1 MVKWGGPRPK
11 GPKVATNKFESWK
24 EVLEKFLFFKQ
35 TCGSAPK
42 TLLDYKKTITQF
54 FSRTGANHNDSND
67 LKEKALEY
75 LSAFDNSYTF
85 NLRKTYLKA
94 FFNWLIQEEV
104 LETNPLNGVK
114 NRKLEDEIHYLS
126 EDQIRELLK
135 APNKREY
142 SGFRD
147 YVIMLVMLDCGIRP
161 SEALSILPR
170 HFNPTD
176 CTIYIPASISKT
188 RRDRVVPISTKTSL
202 ELRSLLRVRP
212 STWGEDKPIF
222 CSWDGKKRLE
232 TSWEH
237 DFKKYTTK
245 AKLSKE
251 TRSYDLRHT
260 FAIMFLRNGGEL
272 LALKRMLGHT
282 TFAMTERY
290 ARLLA
295 EDIQREHKTASPV
308 MKILADQNR
317 ERLTK
322 IKRRN
327 SQS

>member
-1 MVKWGGPRPK
+1 MGKWGGPRPK
-11 GPKVATNKFESWK
+11 GPAVVTNKFKSWE
-24 EVLEKFLFFKQ
+24 EVVGKFLFFKQ
-35 TCGSAPK
+35 TCGIAPR
-42 TLLDYKKTITQF
+42 TLQDYKKILVQF
-54 FSRTGANHNDSND
+54 FNRTNADHSDSDD

-75 LSAFDNSYTF
+75 LSKFDNAYTF
-85 NLRKTYLKA
+85 NGRKTYLKA
-94 FFNWLIQEEV
+94 FFNWLIEEGV
-104 LETNPLNGVK
+104 LETNPLKNVK
-114 NRKLEDEIHYLS
+114 NRKLEDEIRHLS
-126 EDQIRELLK
+126 EAQVNELLK

-147 YVIMLVMLDCGIRP
+147 YVMILVMLDCGIRP
-161 SEALSILPR
+161 SEALNILPH
-170 HFNPTD
+170 HFDPDN
-176 CTIYIPASISKT
+176 CTIYVPANIAKT
-188 RRDRVVPISTKTSL
+188 RKDRILPISTKTAL

-237 DFKKYTTK
+237 DFKKYAKK
-245 AKLSKE
+245 AGLPE
-251 TRSYDLRHT
+251 EVRSYDLRHT

-272 LALKRMLGHT
+272 LALKRILGHA

-290 ARLLA
+290 ARLLT

-308 MKILADQNR
+308 MKILSNQNR